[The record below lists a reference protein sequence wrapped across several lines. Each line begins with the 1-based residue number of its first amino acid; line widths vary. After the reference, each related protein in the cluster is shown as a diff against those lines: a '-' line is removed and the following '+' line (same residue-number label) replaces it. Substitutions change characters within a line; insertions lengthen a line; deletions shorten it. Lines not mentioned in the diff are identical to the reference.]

1 MKSNP
6 RTLLRACW
14 SPLVNH
20 AAQVYAAG
28 PELADA
34 LRVCALMSGRGIAS
48 TIGYWNRQGERP
60 RQVADIYLA
69 ALDALSREG
78 LDCYLSIKA
87 WSLGFAGDLLAEVL
101 GHGKRGGIGIHFD
114 SRGPETADQT
124 FSLIS
129 ALLPRSPQLSCT
141 IPGRWRRSLRDVDVA
156 VELGLGVRVVKGEW
170 GDLDE
175 PDDLDLRAGFL
186 ALVDR
191 LAGRARHVAVATHDP
206 ALAREALR
214 RLHAARTPCSLEL
227 LFGFPVRPGL
237 RVARAAGV
245 PVRLYVPYGQ
255 AGLPYQLAQARQD
268 PRVCWWFCRDL
279 LLGHSFRLPG
289 TDFAP
294 LCRSVRR

>member
-1 MKSNP
+1 MNSNP

-14 SPLVNH
+14 SPLVKR
-20 AAQVYAAG
+20 AAQAYVAG

-34 LRVCALMSGRGIAS
+34 LQVCSSLSRQGIAS
-48 TIGYWNRQGERP
+48 TLGYWNREGERP
-60 RQVADIYLA
+60 RQVAEVYLT
-69 ALDALSREG
+69 ALATLSG
-78 LDCYLSIKA
+78 KGPDCYLSIKA

-101 GHGKRGGIGIHFD
+101 EHGRQDGVRIHFD

-141 IPGRWRRSLRDVDVA
+141 IPGRWRRSLRDADLA
-156 VELGLGVRVVKGEW
+156 VELGLSVRVVKGEW

-191 LAGRARHVAVATHDP
+191 LAGRACHVAVATHDP
-206 ALAREALR
+206 SLACEALR
-214 RLHAARTPCSLEL
+214 RLQAARTPCTLEL

-237 RVARAAGV
+237 RVARG
-245 PVRLYVPYGQ
+245 
-255 AGLPYQLAQARQD
+255 
-268 PRVCWWFCRDL
+268 
-279 LLGHSFRLPG
+279 
-289 TDFAP
+289 
-294 LCRSVRR
+294 